1 MKKIIT
7 ILLIIPILFHNIG
20 ISDVSAGEIVENK
33 VISRNLNSEGVPY
46 EDFIYVHK
54 NLRDGYLAF
63 ISGFGAQF
71 IPGVGISFNS
81 AAYAAN
87 VRMFLS
93 FLQYTDKALG
103 TSYNSLDTSM
113 ENMLYTSMG
122 YNFKFLK
129 EPDNISCKV
138 KYSAFENEVIYEK
151 FKTKKYMYALN
162 INSTK
167 VYKYATTVN
176 NKVLGNYNFGNDKI
190 EVYGIVNGF
199 ADTNKGFIKVDDL
212 TSTKPL
218 SVSSIK
224 LNATSITLKNVRSY
238 KLIATINPTN
248 ATNKNVTWSSSN
260 TKVATVDAN
269 GNVSAVGAG
278 TATIAAKSNNGKTA
292 TCKVTVSNPSSVAVS
307 SIKLNSTSITLQNVR
322 NYKLTATINPTNA
335 TNKNVTWTSSNTRV
349 ATVDANGN
357 VKAVGAGTAT
367 ITAKSN
373 NGKTATCKVTVSNP
387 SSVAVSSIKL
397 NSTSIT
403 LQNVRNY
410 KLTATI
416 NPTNA
421 TNKNV
426 TWTSSNTRVATV
438 DANGN
443 VKAVG
448 AGTATIT
455 AKSNN
460 GKTATCKV
468 TVINPYAKR
477 TVKFTV
483 NLPNS
488 FKQKHY
494 VEILNEN
501 NGVEYTSAAKTGS
514 SIYNFTYQLD
524 QSSSSYTRRIR
535 IRTVSGNK
543 IYNSEL
549 FKINSSTIN
558 KNVTATFAA
567 GTSGT
572 TTNSLKT
579 GKITQK

>member
-20 ISDVSAGEIVENK
+20 ISDVRAQQIVENK
-33 VISRNLNSEGVPY
+33 VVTTNSTSKSRASVDGILSTYKLLSGAFESLFLFCESAGFPFQGFIFKLSAQLLNMGLIDP
-46 EDFIYVHK
+46 FIV
-54 NLRDGYLAF
+54 
-63 ISGFGAQF
+63 
-71 IPGVGISFNS
+71 
-81 AAYAAN
+81 YAN
-87 VRMFLS
+87 
-93 FLQYTDKALG
+93 YALG
-103 TSYNSLDTSM
+103 TDYGTDDPAFTNSVA
-113 ENMLYTSMG
+113 YTM
-122 YNFKFLK
+122 NFLK
-129 EPDNISCKV
+129 KPDNLSWKV
-138 KYSAFENEVIYEK
+138 QYRLYADGITYEH
-151 FKTKKYMYALN
+151 FKTEKYMY
-162 INSTK
+162 TK
-167 VYKYATTVN
+167 NNHTIVYKYA
-176 NKVLGNYNFGNDKI
+176 NDKNQAAKI
-190 EVYGIVNGF
+190 NGTGRIRVYGIVNGY
-199 ADTNKGFIKVDDL
+199 ADTEVGFIKVGDL
-212 TSTKPL
+212 LEKAVSVTS
-218 SVSSIK
+218 VG
-224 LNATSITLKNVRSY
+224 LNTASLTLKNVRNY
-238 KLIATINPTN
+238 TLKATVSPSN
-248 ATNKNVTWSSSN
+248 ATNKNVTWTSSN

-269 GNVSAVGAG
+269 GNV
-278 TATIAAKSNNGKTA
+278 
-292 TCKVTVSNPSSVAVS
+292 
-307 SIKLNSTSITLQNVR
+307 
-322 NYKLTATINPTNA
+322 
-335 TNKNVTWTSSNTRV
+335 
-349 ATVDANGN
+349 
-357 VKAVGAGTAT
+357 KAVGSGTAT

-387 SSVAVSSIKL
+387 AVVSVTSVGL
-397 NSTSIT
+397 NTTSIT
-403 LQNVRNY
+403 LKNVRNY
-410 KLTATI
+410 TLKATVS
-416 NPTNA
+416 PSNA

-426 TWTSSNTRVATV
+426 TWTSSNTKVATV

-443 VKAVG
+443 VKAIG

-468 TVINPYAKR
+468 TVINPAQVNVTSVKLNKTSTTIVKGRKEKLTATINPSNATNKNVTWISSNTRVAKVDANGEVEAIGAGTATITAKSNNGKTAICTVRVNNPYAKR

>member
-248 ATNKNVTWSSSN
+248 ATNKNVTW
-260 TKVATVDAN
+260 
-269 GNVSAVGAG
+269 
-278 TATIAAKSNNGKTA
+278 
-292 TCKVTVSNPSSVAVS
+292 
-307 SIKLNSTSITLQNVR
+307 
-322 NYKLTATINPTNA
+322 
-335 TNKNVTWTSSNTRV
+335 
-349 ATVDANGN
+349 
-357 VKAVGAGTAT
+357 
-367 ITAKSN
+367 
-373 NGKTATCKVTVSNP
+373 
-387 SSVAVSSIKL
+387 
-397 NSTSIT
+397 
-403 LQNVRNY
+403 
-410 KLTATI
+410 
-416 NPTNA
+416 
-421 TNKNV
+421 
-426 TWTSSNTRVATV
+426 TSSNTRVATV

>member
-1 MKKIIT
+1 MNLRT
-7 ILLIIPILFHNIG
+7 FRIG
-20 ISDVSAGEIVENK
+20 GVHPEENK
-33 VISRNLNSEGVPY
+33 ITAEMATQVAPLPKQAIFPLGQH
-46 EDFIYVHK
+46 I
-54 NLRDGYLAF
+54 
-63 ISGFGAQF
+63 GA
-71 IPGVGISFNS
+71 PAKPVVAKG
-81 AAYAAN
+81 
-87 VRMFLS
+87 
-93 FLQYTDKALG
+93 D
-103 TSYNSLDTSM
+103 
-113 ENMLYTSMG
+113 
-122 YNFKFLK
+122 
-129 EPDNISCKV
+129 KV
-138 KYSAFENEVIYEK
+138 KVG
-151 FKTKKYMYALN
+151 T
-162 INSTK
+162 
-167 VYKYATTVN
+167 
-176 NKVLGNYNFGNDKI
+176 
-190 EVYGIVNGF
+190 
-199 ADTNKGFIKVDDL
+199 
-212 TSTKPL
+212 
-218 SVSSIK
+218 
-224 LNATSITLKNVRSY
+224 
-238 KLIATINPTN
+238 LIAE
-248 ATNKNVTWSSSN
+248 A
-260 TKVATVDAN
+260 
-269 GNVSAVGAG
+269 GGFVSAVGAG
-278 TATIAAKSNNGKTA
+278 TATIA
-292 TCKVTVSNPSSVAVS
+292 
-307 SIKLNSTSITLQNVR
+307 
-322 NYKLTATINPTNA
+322 
-335 TNKNVTWTSSNTRV
+335 
-349 ATVDANGN
+349 
-357 VKAVGAGTAT
+357 
-367 ITAKSN
+367 AKSN

>member
-224 LNATSITLKNVRSY
+224 LN
-238 KLIATINPTN
+238 
-248 ATNKNVTWSSSN
+248 
-260 TKVATVDAN
+260 
-269 GNVSAVGAG
+269 
-278 TATIAAKSNNGKTA
+278 
-292 TCKVTVSNPSSVAVS
+292 
-307 SIKLNSTSITLQNVR
+307 
-322 NYKLTATINPTNA
+322 
-335 TNKNVTWTSSNTRV
+335 
-349 ATVDANGN
+349 
-357 VKAVGAGTAT
+357 
-367 ITAKSN
+367 
-373 NGKTATCKVTVSNP
+373 
-387 SSVAVSSIKL
+387 
-397 NSTSIT
+397 STSIT

>member
-162 INSTK
+162 INRTK

-238 KLIATINPTN
+238 KLI
-248 ATNKNVTWSSSN
+248 
-260 TKVATVDAN
+260 
-269 GNVSAVGAG
+269 
-278 TATIAAKSNNGKTA
+278 
-292 TCKVTVSNPSSVAVS
+292 
-307 SIKLNSTSITLQNVR
+307 
-322 NYKLTATINPTNA
+322 
-335 TNKNVTWTSSNTRV
+335 
-349 ATVDANGN
+349 
-357 VKAVGAGTAT
+357 
-367 ITAKSN
+367 
-373 NGKTATCKVTVSNP
+373 
-387 SSVAVSSIKL
+387 
-397 NSTSIT
+397 
-403 LQNVRNY
+403 
-410 KLTATI
+410 ATI

-501 NGVEYTSAAKTGS
+501 NGVEYTSAANTGS

>member
-1 MKKIIT
+1 M
-7 ILLIIPILFHNIG
+7 
-20 ISDVSAGEIVENK
+20 
-33 VISRNLNSEGVPY
+33 
-46 EDFIYVHK
+46 
-54 NLRDGYLAF
+54 
-63 ISGFGAQF
+63 
-71 IPGVGISFNS
+71 
-81 AAYAAN
+81 
-87 VRMFLS
+87 
-93 FLQYTDKALG
+93 
-103 TSYNSLDTSM
+103 
-113 ENMLYTSMG
+113 
-122 YNFKFLK
+122 
-129 EPDNISCKV
+129 
-138 KYSAFENEVIYEK
+138 
-151 FKTKKYMYALN
+151 
-162 INSTK
+162 
-167 VYKYATTVN
+167 
-176 NKVLGNYNFGNDKI
+176 
-190 EVYGIVNGF
+190 
-199 ADTNKGFIKVDDL
+199 
-212 TSTKPL
+212 
-218 SVSSIK
+218 
-224 LNATSITLKNVRSY
+224 
-238 KLIATINPTN
+238 
-248 ATNKNVTWSSSN
+248 
-260 TKVATVDAN
+260 DAN

-278 TATIAAKSNNGKTA
+278 TATIA
-292 TCKVTVSNPSSVAVS
+292 
-307 SIKLNSTSITLQNVR
+307 
-322 NYKLTATINPTNA
+322 
-335 TNKNVTWTSSNTRV
+335 
-349 ATVDANGN
+349 
-357 VKAVGAGTAT
+357 
-367 ITAKSN
+367 AKSN

>member
-292 TCKVTVSNPSSVAVS
+292 A
-307 SIKLNSTSITLQNVR
+307 
-322 NYKLTATINPTNA
+322 
-335 TNKNVTWTSSNTRV
+335 
-349 ATVDANGN
+349 
-357 VKAVGAGTAT
+357 
-367 ITAKSN
+367 
-373 NGKTATCKVTVSNP
+373 CKVTVSNP

>member
-292 TCKVTVSNPSSVAVS
+292 TCKVTV
-307 SIKLNSTSITLQNVR
+307 
-322 NYKLTATINPTNA
+322 
-335 TNKNVTWTSSNTRV
+335 
-349 ATVDANGN
+349 
-357 VKAVGAGTAT
+357 
-367 ITAKSN
+367 
-373 NGKTATCKVTVSNP
+373 
-387 SSVAVSSIKL
+387 
-397 NSTSIT
+397 
-403 LQNVRNY
+403 
-410 KLTATI
+410 
-416 NPTNA
+416 
-421 TNKNV
+421 
-426 TWTSSNTRVATV
+426 
-438 DANGN
+438 
-443 VKAVG
+443 
-448 AGTATIT
+448 
-455 AKSNN
+455 
-460 GKTATCKV
+460 
-468 TVINPYAKR
+468 INPYAKR

>member
-278 TATIAAKSNNGKTA
+278 TATI
-292 TCKVTVSNPSSVAVS
+292 
-307 SIKLNSTSITLQNVR
+307 
-322 NYKLTATINPTNA
+322 
-335 TNKNVTWTSSNTRV
+335 
-349 ATVDANGN
+349 
-357 VKAVGAGTAT
+357 
-367 ITAKSN
+367 
-373 NGKTATCKVTVSNP
+373 
-387 SSVAVSSIKL
+387 
-397 NSTSIT
+397 
-403 LQNVRNY
+403 
-410 KLTATI
+410 
-416 NPTNA
+416 
-421 TNKNV
+421 
-426 TWTSSNTRVATV
+426 
-438 DANGN
+438 
-443 VKAVG
+443 
-448 AGTATIT
+448 T

>member
-1 MKKIIT
+1 
-7 ILLIIPILFHNIG
+7 
-20 ISDVSAGEIVENK
+20 
-33 VISRNLNSEGVPY
+33 
-46 EDFIYVHK
+46 
-54 NLRDGYLAF
+54 
-63 ISGFGAQF
+63 
-71 IPGVGISFNS
+71 
-81 AAYAAN
+81 
-87 VRMFLS
+87 
-93 FLQYTDKALG
+93 
-103 TSYNSLDTSM
+103 
-113 ENMLYTSMG
+113 
-122 YNFKFLK
+122 
-129 EPDNISCKV
+129 
-138 KYSAFENEVIYEK
+138 
-151 FKTKKYMYALN
+151 MYALN

-199 ADTNKGFIKVDDL
+199 ADTNKGFIKVDDI

-238 KLIATINPTN
+238 KLI
-248 ATNKNVTWSSSN
+248 
-260 TKVATVDAN
+260 
-269 GNVSAVGAG
+269 
-278 TATIAAKSNNGKTA
+278 
-292 TCKVTVSNPSSVAVS
+292 
-307 SIKLNSTSITLQNVR
+307 
-322 NYKLTATINPTNA
+322 
-335 TNKNVTWTSSNTRV
+335 
-349 ATVDANGN
+349 
-357 VKAVGAGTAT
+357 
-367 ITAKSN
+367 
-373 NGKTATCKVTVSNP
+373 
-387 SSVAVSSIKL
+387 
-397 NSTSIT
+397 
-403 LQNVRNY
+403 
-410 KLTATI
+410 ATI